1 MTTHL
6 MKHIALALS
15 LTLVAAVATG
25 CKHKKEPEVINTG
38 GTTTTSNDGGYG
50 EGGLNANAM
59 NVTNWTKASDLA
71 VVYFDYD
78 SDALRPDAMA
88 ALARNAETM
97 KAKPSN
103 TFFRVEGHC
112 DERGTQEYNVALGER
127 RALAVRSH
135 LISLGVGADRIIT
148 VSYGEE
154 MPAVPGSGEAA
165 WSQNRRAE
173 FSVGTL

>member
-1 MTTHL
+1 MTTKL

-15 LTLVAAVATG
+15 LAMMATVATG

-38 GTTTTSNDGGYG
+38 TNTGGMTGGTG
-50 EGGLNANAM
+50 EGLPNIDPSRI
-59 NVTNWTKASDLA
+59 TNWAKAADLST
-71 VVYFDYD
+71 VYFDYD

-88 ALARNAETM
+88 TLARNAEAM

-103 TFFRVEGHC
+103 TYFRVEGNC
-112 DERGTQEYNVALGER
+112 DERGTQEYNMALGER

-135 LISLGVGADRIIT
+135 LISLGVDSQRIIT
-148 VSYGEE
+148 ISYGEE
-154 MPAVPGSGEAA
+154 NPAVPGAGESAY
-165 WSQNRRAE
+165 SQNRRAE